1 MNESRRFEVT
11 EYEAPQV
18 SAMPGDREV
27 ISRDAVQAAAT
38 AFVVL
43 FCIVGLALWGLP
55 FYYDFMVQ
63 QFGWTRAQV
72 TSGNALSKLV
82 VAPVFGLIAG
92 WMIDRFG
99 PRRVMITGIVVSGVA
114 LIGLGAISS
123 LGMFYVFYFLNALGY
138 VLGGPLPNQV
148 LLSRWFEKSRGKALG
163 FAYVGIG
170 LGGAVVPL
178 ISHVLVQHFGWQT
191 ALRVLGGLIIL
202 ISLPLAFVVK
212 ETGPASEG
220 GAVVDQAE
228 AKSAFRSISF
238 YLLTLGTMASIAAVS
253 GTQQN
258 LKLFLSLDRHYTQSQ
273 AAQVLSLV
281 LAFSI
286 VGRLLMGW
294 LADHFPK
301 KYVMLFIY
309 TLVAA
314 AIPFLFFGRTQS
326 AIYVFAAVFGIGLG
340 GDYMIVPLM
349 TAEIFGVR
357 ILGRLL
363 GVIVMAGGVSE
374 AMSPWLISRLR
385 DVTGN
390 YTQSCFVLV
399 GMALLGA
406 VATLALP
413 GRQKTT

>member
-1 MNESRRFEVT
+1 V
-11 EYEAPQV
+11 
-18 SAMPGDREV
+18 
-27 ISRDAVQAAAT
+27 
-38 AFVVL
+38 
-43 FCIVGLALWGLP
+43 
-55 FYYDFMVQ
+55 
-63 QFGWTRAQV
+63 
-72 TSGNALSKLV
+72 
-82 VAPVFGLIAG
+82 
-92 WMIDRFG
+92 
-99 PRRVMITGIVVSGVA
+99 
-114 LIGLGAISS
+114 
-123 LGMFYVFYFLNALGY
+123 
-138 VLGGPLPNQV
+138 
-148 LLSRWFEKSRGKALG
+148 
-163 FAYVGIG
+163 
-170 LGGAVVPL
+170 
-178 ISHVLVQHFGWQT
+178 
-191 ALRVLGGLIIL
+191 IIL

-220 GAVVDQAE
+220 GAVVDQE
-228 AKSAFRSISF
+228 SAFRSISF

-363 GVIVMAGGVSE
+363 GVIIVAGGVSE
-374 AMSPWLISRLR
+374 AMSPWLLSRLR
-385 DVTGN
+385 EVTGN
-390 YTQSCFVLV
+390 YTQSCFVLI

-413 GRQKTT
+413 GRQKTR

>member
-1 MNESRRFEVT
+1 V
-11 EYEAPQV
+11 
-18 SAMPGDREV
+18 
-27 ISRDAVQAAAT
+27 
-38 AFVVL
+38 
-43 FCIVGLALWGLP
+43 
-55 FYYDFMVQ
+55 
-63 QFGWTRAQV
+63 
-72 TSGNALSKLV
+72 
-82 VAPVFGLIAG
+82 
-92 WMIDRFG
+92 
-99 PRRVMITGIVVSGVA
+99 
-114 LIGLGAISS
+114 
-123 LGMFYVFYFLNALGY
+123 
-138 VLGGPLPNQV
+138 
-148 LLSRWFEKSRGKALG
+148 
-163 FAYVGIG
+163 
-170 LGGAVVPL
+170 
-178 ISHVLVQHFGWQT
+178 
-191 ALRVLGGLIIL
+191 IIL

-314 AIPFLFFGRTQS
+314 AIPFLFFGKTQS
-326 AIYVFAAVFGIGLG
+326 AICVFAAVFGIGLG

-363 GVIVMAGGVSE
+363 GVIIVAGGVSE
-374 AMSPWLISRLR
+374 AMSPWLLSRLR

-390 YTQSCFVLV
+390 YTQSCFVLI